1 MSAACAPLPEASRSS
16 GRRTPQLPFE
26 RRDVALP
33 EPPLPPLLEGRQQ
46 MLARE
51 FVDGIRT
58 HVEDL
63 RHLFTVQIAVVPVE
77 HRARSP
83 RGMPAAIPRAQ
94 KYGQAG
100 GARITAASPHKCLI
114 LQGTG
119 NVGGYLSAS
128 GVTPQA
134 PAALPTKRRAE
145 LDR

>member
-51 FVDGIRT
+51 FVDGIRA

-63 RHLFTVQIAVVPVE
+63 RHLFAVQIAVVPVE

-83 RGMPAAIPRAQ
+83 LVECMGLYHAEKKRVKPAAAPDS
-94 KYGQAG
+94 
-100 GARITAASPHKCLI
+100 AA
-114 LQGTG
+114 TG
-119 NVGGYLSAS
+119 V
-128 GVTPQA
+128 
-134 PAALPTKRRAE
+134 RR
-145 LDR
+145 